1 MIQLAT
7 TYKELYDSVYSKI
20 KDYDF
25 VDMLEEDA
33 DEILHDYLRPA
44 VVAFECC
51 NQDLSDR
58 DEDSQQFNITLND
71 VNFEILSN
79 FMVIVYLDST
89 YIRTSLML
97 KAHMSTADF
106 HKYDN
111 KDVLSKVI
119 EARDMYKRENKQWMI
134 NYSLRGESDFSKLY
148 EKNGSYDVNKFHRVK
163 RNHCRC
169 GDRRKTRRCEGD
181 AT

>member
-1 MIQLAT
+1 MAT
-7 TYKELYDSVYSKI
+7 AYKELFDSVYSKI

-25 VDMLEEDA
+25 IDMLEEEA
-33 DEILHDYLRPA
+33 DEILYDYIRPA
-44 VVAFECC
+44 IVAFECC

-58 DEDSQQFNITLND
+58 DEKLQQFNFDMTD

-79 FMVIVYLDST
+79 FMVITYLDST

-97 KAHMSTADF
+97 QAHMSTSDF

-111 KDVLSKVI
+111 SNVLGKVI
-119 EARDMYKRENKQWMI
+119 ELRDMYKRENKQWMI
-134 NYSLRGESDFSKLY
+134 NYSLRGESEFAKLY
-148 EKNGSYDVNKFHRVK
+148 KDKGNYSVDKHQRIK
-163 RNHCRC
+163 RNRC
-169 GDRRKTRRCEGD
+169 GCRSKTRRCEGD

>member
-1 MIQLAT
+1 MAT
-7 TYKELYDSVYSKI
+7 TYKELYNSVYSKI

-25 VDMLEEDA
+25 VNMLEEDA

-58 DEDSQQFNITLND
+58 DEGLQQFNIDLND

-97 KAHMSTADF
+97 KTHMSTADF

-111 KDVLSKVI
+111 SNVLGKVI
-119 EARDMYKRENKQWMI
+119 EVRDMYKRENKQWMI
-134 NYSLRGESDFSKLY
+134 NYSLRGESDFTKLY
-148 EKNGSYDVNKFHRVK
+148 EDKGNYSVDKRQRV
-163 RNHCRC
+163 CRKHC
-169 GDRRKTRRCEGD
+169 GDRNKTRRCEGD
-181 AT
+181 AK

>member
-1 MIQLAT
+1 MAT
-7 TYKELYDSVYSKI
+7 TYKKLYNSVYSKI

-25 VDMLEEDA
+25 VNILED
-33 DEILHDYLRPA
+33 DVDDILHDYLRPA
-44 VVAFECC
+44 IVAFEDCDQ
-51 NQDLSDR
+51 NLSDR
-58 DEDSQQFNITLND
+58 DEELKCFNTDLTD

-97 KAHMSTADF
+97 QAHMSTSDF

-111 KDVLSKVI
+111 NNVLAKVI
-119 EARDMYKRENKQWMI
+119 EVRDMYKRENKQWMI

-148 EKNGSYDVNKFHRVK
+148 QERNSYDTNKFRKNRHEFNRGCG
-163 RNHCRC
+163 HCN
-169 GDRRKTRRCEGD
+169 GGELL
-181 AT
+181 